1 MVVKKKVSLLISMIL
16 GATIIVGC
24 AQNEGESNKKVE
36 KISLGI
42 TQIAEHPALDS
53 SREGFIKGLESKGYV
68 NGENLDIDIQ
78 NAQGD
83 IGTSQMISQNF
94 VSDKKDLVFAIGT
107 PAAQATF
114 NVTKDIPIIVTAVTD
129 AVQAGLVNGIE
140 KSGTNVAGTSDAVPI
155 EKQFKLLKEIFPE
168 AKKVGILYNTSEI
181 NSEIQ
186 IKKAEEIA
194 KEFDL
199 EIVTSGITT
208 VNDMTTALDIILKK
222 VDVLYTLT
230 DNLIASSMPLIST
243 KAIESKIPVFGAE
256 EAHVKGGALITEGI
270 SYEKLGF
277 EAGLKAVEVIE
288 GKDIKEMTV
297 SSLEETELII
307 NTDTLEKIGVQIS
320 KDIMDRAT
328 KVKGGE

>member
-24 AQNEGESNKKVE
+24 AQNEGKSNKKVE

-288 GKDIKEMTV
+288 GKDIKEMSV